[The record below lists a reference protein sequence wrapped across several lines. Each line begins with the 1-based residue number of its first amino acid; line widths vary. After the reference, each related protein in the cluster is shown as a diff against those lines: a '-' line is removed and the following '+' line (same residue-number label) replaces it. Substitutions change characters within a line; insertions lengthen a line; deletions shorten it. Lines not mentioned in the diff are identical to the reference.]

1 MSSQG
6 AGGSDSAA
14 AARILAG
21 GGEMGA
27 LARELDWTST
37 PLGAVSGWP
46 QSLRT
51 AVSIVFESTFPMMLA
66 WGPAFTQ
73 IYNDPFRPILGSRK
87 HPALGKRTADTF
99 AEAWHIVGPLFAQVV
114 AGQGVGFHDMLV
126 PLDRDGY
133 LEECYFVYT
142 YTPVRDESG
151 GVGGLLVACT
161 ETTAR
166 VLAERRLRVLREL
179 ASAAAQAKHEHEAWS
194 LAAAVLGDNG
204 ADLPFALLYGLERD
218 GDTAQLLHPDASPWG
233 PACLSILHDEVRWPL
248 RRAVDAQ
255 APQLVDDLIGRAG
268 SHAGPAWPE
277 PVRAAMIVPI
287 TRPGLSLPYGF
298 LIAGISP
305 RLALDGHYRDFL
317 SLVGDQI
324 AAGVAN
330 ARAFEEEIQRNQAL
344 LELDRQKTAFFSNVS
359 HELRTPLTLIL
370 GPLVEALQADG
381 GVRDDVRPA
390 LESAHRNSQRL
401 LRLVNTLLDFS
412 RMEAGRMQARFERVD
427 IGALTTDLASAFRSA
442 MEKAGL
448 ELVIEADAIDEPV
461 YVDRHMW
468 EQIVLNLVSNAFKFT
483 FHGGVTVST
492 RARGPMV
499 EVRVRDTGV
508 GIPEHALPHVF
519 DRFRRV
525 EGTRGRTHEGSGIG
539 LALVH
544 ELVRLHG
551 GTIAVESQVDHG
563 TTFTLSWPTGSAH
576 LPADSIASDAA
587 AAPVP
592 PSSAYAE
599 EALRWLA
606 PSDAE
611 ARDASTSLHTT
622 GGRVLF
628 VDDNADMRDYARR
641 LLGAQWRV
649 DTASDG
655 LEALRVARE
664 RRPDVIVTDVMMPSL
679 DGFGLLREVRADPAL
694 RQTAVI
700 LLSARAGDEARLEGL
715 AEGADDYLVK
725 PFSARDL
732 VARVNVHVVKARV
745 RASEQ
750 EHADRLAGLVSELA
764 QAKESAE
771 TSNRLKDEFLATL
784 SHELRTPLN
793 AVLGYTQM
801 LREGVIGEDRVPA
814 VLETIERNARLQSQ
828 LIEDVLDVSRIIT
841 GKFRLDMQQVDLAR
855 VIDDAIE
862 TVTPAANAKG
872 VRLQTRLDQSGVQAA
887 GDAQR
892 LQQVIWNLLSNAVKF
907 TPRGGRVQVVLQRVN
922 SHVEITVSDTGE
934 GVDPK
939 LLPHLFDRF
948 WQADGAAS
956 RTHGGLGLG
965 LALSRHLVEAHGG
978 TIAASSPGKGQ
989 GMTVRIELPR
999 VSVPGAAPET
1009 SVKSHPTVT

>member
-1 MSSQG
+1 MSPEG
-6 AGGSDSAA
+6 ASASDFSAA
-14 AARILAG
+14 ARVLAG

-27 LARELDWTST
+27 LARALDWTAT

-73 IYNDPFRPILGSRK
+73 IYNDPFRPILGSSK
-87 HPALGKRTADTF
+87 HPALGKGTADTF

-133 LEECYFVYT
+133 LEECYFAYT

-194 LAAAVLGDNG
+194 LAAAVLGEQG

-218 GDTAQLLHPDASPWG
+218 GETAQILHPDASPWG
-233 PACLSILHDEVRWPL
+233 PARLSILHDEARWPL
-248 RRAVDAQ
+248 RRAVDGQ
-255 APQLVDDLIGRAG
+255 APHLVDDLIERAG

-287 TRPGLSLPYGF
+287 TRPGLALPYGF

-427 IGALTTDLASAFRSA
+427 IGALTADLASAFRSA
-442 MEKAGL
+442 IEKAGL
-448 ELVIEADAIDEPV
+448 ELVIEAEPIDAPV

-483 FHGGVTVST
+483 LLGRVTVST
-492 RARGPMV
+492 RGRGPLV

-508 GIPEHALPHVF
+508 GIPEHALPYVF

-525 EGTRGRTHEGSGIG
+525 EGARGRSHEGSGLG

-551 GTIAVESQVDHG
+551 GTIAVESRLDHG
-563 TTFTLSWPTGSAH
+563 TTFTLSWPAGSAH
-576 LPADSIASDAA
+576 LPADSIVSDAP
-587 AAPVP
+587 AAPLIA
-592 PSSAYAE
+592 SSAYAD

-611 ARDASTSLHTT
+611 ARDAPAPAIHTT

-628 VDDNADMRDYARR
+628 ADDNADMRDYARR

-700 LLSARAGDEARLEGL
+700 MLSARAGEEARLEGL
-715 AEGADDYLVK
+715 AAGADDYLVK

-732 VARVNVHVVKARV
+732 VARVNVHVVKARI

-764 QAKESAE
+764 HAKEAAE

-801 LREGVIGEDRVPA
+801 LRGGVIADDRIPA

-841 GKFRLDMQQVDLAR
+841 GKFRLELQQVDLAR
-855 VIDDAIE
+855 VIADAIE

-872 VRLQTRLDQSGVQAA
+872 VRLQTMLDRSGVQAA

-907 TPRGGRVQVVLQRVN
+907 TPRGGRVQVVLEGVS

-939 LLPHLFDRF
+939 LLPHIFDRF
-948 WQADGAAS
+948 WQADSAAS
-956 RTHGGLGLG
+956 RDARRSWPGPG
-965 LALSRHLVEAHGG
+965 AQP
-978 TIAASSPGKGQ
+978 SPGRGARRNDLGEQPWQ
-989 GMTVRIELPR
+989 GTGHDRSHRAAADQRPSSR
-999 VSVPGAAPET
+999 VDCPSNR
-1009 SVKSHPTVT
+1009 VTC